1 MASLLVICFKAS
13 LFLFL
18 FLFLH
23 VHTVTCTEYEAGGD
37 DGWVIPKGNDAD
49 QMYNRWASGNRF
61 KPDDIVHF
69 KYKEDSV
76 MVVTEE
82 EYQKCRSSHPFFYS
96 NNGDTVFKLE
106 RPGLFYF
113 ISGVSGHC
121 ERGQKMIIKVLEPPA
136 NSPEQPQ
143 NQTTTDEKNNGSVL
157 SPSMASPINIVL
169 LVLSFLLLLFH

>member
-1 MASLLVICFKAS
+1 
-13 LFLFL
+13 
-18 FLFLH
+18 
-23 VHTVTCTEYEAGGD
+23 
-37 DGWVIPKGNDAD
+37 
-49 QMYNRWASGNRF
+49 
-61 KPDDIVHF
+61 
-69 KYKEDSV
+69 

-96 NNGDTVFKLE
+96 NNGDTIFKLE

-143 NQTTTDEKNNGSVL
+143 NQTTTDENNNGSVL
-157 SPSMASPINIVL
+157 SPSMASAINIVL
-169 LVLSFLLLLFH
+169 LVLSFLWLPFHQASLTRLIHFSLFLFVIHVIVRSVSLESFVEIIVGIHDQIKINYLLSHSLRGLLLKSTRKSNA